1 MERLARYRE
10 VADHLIRD
18 GKAYHCYAT
27 REELD
32 LLRETQRAHG
42 LKPRYDGR
50 WRPERAVGKTPPPGV
65 EPVVRF
71 RNPDDGFAAFDDL
84 VKGPIAVQNSELD
97 DLVILRADGV
107 PTYNFGVVVDDLD
120 MNITHVIRG
129 DDHVNNTPRQ
139 VNILRALGATL
150 PHYGHVPMILGH
162 DGERLSKRHGA
173 VSVLQYRDDGYLPE
187 ALLNYLARLGWSHG
201 DDEIFSV
208 EQFIEWFDLAA
219 VHRAPARFDPEKL
232 RSINQQHLK
241 CADDGRL
248 AELAQPF
255 LAANGCGV
263 VEGPDLA
270 SVIAFVKE
278 RVGTVEELADAMVYF
293 YRRVEPVEA
302 MRDQHYTAESVQAVS
317 ALKLSL
323 DSIDWN
329 RQTIGQAIKQAAAD
343 HGLKLP
349 KVAMPLRVMVTGET
363 QTPSIDAVIELIGR
377 ERVLERLDRELATFR
392 R

>member
-1 MERLARYRE
+1 M
-10 VADHLIRD
+10 
-18 GKAYHCYAT
+18 
-27 REELD
+27 
-32 LLRETQRAHG
+32 
-42 LKPRYDGR
+42 
-50 WRPERAVGKTPPPGV
+50 
-65 EPVVRF
+65 
-71 RNPDDGFAAFDDL
+71 AFDDL
-84 VKGPIAVQNSELD
+84 VKGTIAVQNRELD

-201 DDEIFSV
+201 DDEMFSV
-208 EQFIEWFDLAA
+208 EQFVEWFDLAA

-232 RSINQQHLK
+232 RWTQPAASEVRRRRPARGARTAVPCRGWLRRRGRPGSRQRHRAGEGAGRHGRGAGR
-241 CADDGRL
+241 CDGVL
-248 AELAQPF
+248 LSA
-255 LAANGCGV
+255 
-263 VEGPDLA
+263 
-270 SVIAFVKE
+270 
-278 RVGTVEELADAMVYF
+278 
-293 YRRVEPVEA
+293 RR
-302 MRDQHYTAESVQAVS
+302 AESRRCAISTTRPSRLQAVS
-317 ALKLSL
+317 ALRLSL

-329 RQTIGQAIKQAAAD
+329 RQAIGQAIKQAAAD
-343 HGLKLP
+343 HGLKMP